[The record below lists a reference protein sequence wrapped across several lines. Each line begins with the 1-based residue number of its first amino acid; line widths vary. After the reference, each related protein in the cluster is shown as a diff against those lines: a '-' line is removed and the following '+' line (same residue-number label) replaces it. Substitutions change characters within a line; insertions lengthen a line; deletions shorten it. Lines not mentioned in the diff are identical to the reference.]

1 MVVCENGEQYCYCQV
16 STKWSYGNRRVAM
29 RICRIGTSQDM
40 QAGSRVEVN
49 EMSGSIDGRRGVGIP
64 HGDIKDD

>member
-1 MVVCENGEQYCYCQV
+1 
-16 STKWSYGNRRVAM
+16 M
-29 RICRIGTSQDM
+29 RIYRIGTSQDM

-49 EMSGSIDGRRGVGIP
+49 EMSGSIDGRRGVGIL